1 MQEHLVDIE
10 RLVDEL
16 TARMR
21 NLSQENGSLKEEIVT
36 QQELLQENEE
46 ALTAVREEHERILAE
61 RDGIINELR
70 KEQRETEERLKSLLE
85 KLRGLAGGFPVEKT
99 GEDQDGDTW
108 QQGELIDRS

>member
-46 ALTAVREEHERILAE
+46 ALTAVRQEHRQILAE
-61 RDGIINELR
+61 RDRVIEELR
-70 KEQRETEERLKSLLE
+70 KEQRETEDRLRSLLG
-85 KLRGLAGGFPVEKT
+85 KLQGLAGQPPAEEG
-99 GEDQDGDTW
+99 QHHGDTY